1 MTSSAGARSALSATA
16 VRQVSNALI
25 NRRPINLVRLSA
37 VFSLQPET
45 VQMAP
50 LFLYKFDENT
60 ASRRVYDETALKSAK
75 NCGLAALYMVDSDV
89 ISFQLVS
96 AAILWV
102 KFLEMF
108 VTLMRF
114 VGRLM
119 IMWTFSSTD

>member
-1 MTSSAGARSALSATA
+1 
-16 VRQVSNALI
+16 
-25 NRRPINLVRLSA
+25 
-37 VFSLQPET
+37 
-45 VQMAP
+45 MAP

-102 KFLEMF
+102 KFLQNVCYSDALCRQVNDHVDIF
-108 VTLMRF
+108 LN
-114 VGRLM
+114 
-119 IMWTFSSTD
+119 